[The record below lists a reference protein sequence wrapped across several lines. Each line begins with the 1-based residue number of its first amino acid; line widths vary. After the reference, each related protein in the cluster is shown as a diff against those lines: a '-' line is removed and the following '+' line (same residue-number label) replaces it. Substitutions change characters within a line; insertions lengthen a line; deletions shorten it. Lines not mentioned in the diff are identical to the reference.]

1 MKILIH
7 DYAGHPFQV
16 DLSRELAKRGHDVV
30 HAYFAGDPGP
40 KGALKR
46 RPDDAPGLRFAGVN
60 IDRPY
65 NKGSMIERRFN
76 DIRYG
81 KEAAK
86 LITESKPDVVISGN
100 TPTEAQSLVIKGCK
114 AVDAAY
120 IQWVQDFYSIAAS
133 KLLTK
138 KLGFAG
144 ATVGA
149 YYRWIER
156 RQLARSHGVVTI
168 TEDFEPLATKWAG
181 DAKKVV
187 TIENWGA
194 LGDIAPKPRDNA
206 WAREHG
212 IDQKLTFLYSGTLGL
227 KHNPHFL
234 SALARAFGDRAN
246 VLVAGQGL
254 GFDALKE
261 TVAKER
267 LNSVKLLPL
276 QPFERLSELLSSAD
290 ILVSVVE
297 SDAGMFSVPSKV
309 QSYLCAGRPI
319 LLAAPPENLAAR
331 IVARENAGMVMNP
344 DDVDGFIAAAQKLA
358 GDAALRRTLGENG
371 RDYAERA
378 YDILKTTDRFERVF
392 EAALRRAS
400 RRGAAPVMAPR
411 TRGEPVD

>member
-46 RPDDAPGLRFAGVN
+46 RPDDAEGLHFAGVN

-86 LITESKPDVVISGN
+86 LIAEIKPDVVISGN
-100 TPTEAQSLVIKGCK
+100 TPTEAQTLVIKAAR

-138 KLGFAG
+138 KLGLPG
-144 ATVGA
+144 AMVGA

-156 RQLARSHGVVTI
+156 RQLSDSHGVVII
-168 TEDFEPLATKWAG
+168 TEDFAPLAAKWAG
-181 DAKKVV
+181 DPKKVV

-194 LGDIAPKPRDNA
+194 LGDITPKARDNA
-206 WAREHG
+206 WARENG
-212 IDQKLTFLYSGTLGL
+212 IDGKLTFLYSGTLGL

-234 SALARAFGDRAN
+234 SALANAFGDSAN
-246 VLVAGQGL
+246 VVVAGQGL

-267 LNSVKLLPL
+267 LTSVKMLPL

-309 QSYLCAGRPI
+309 QSYLCAGRPV

-331 IVARENAGMVMNP
+331 IVARENAGLVMHP
-344 DDVDGFIAAAQKLA
+344 DDLDGFIAAAKKLA
-358 GDAALRRTLGENG
+358 GDAELRRSLGENG
-371 RDYAERA
+371 RRYAERA
-378 YDILKTTDRFERVF
+378 YDILRTTDRFEQVF

-400 RRGAAPVMAPR
+400 RRASAPVA
-411 TRGEPVD
+411 TTKARGEPVD

>member
-16 DLSRELAKRGHDVV
+16 DLSRELARRGHDVV

-40 KGALKR
+40 KGALQR
-46 RPDDAPGLRFAGVN
+46 RPDDAAGLRFAGIN

-65 NKGSMIERRFN
+65 DKGSMIERRFN

-86 LITESKPDVVISGN
+86 LIVGVQPDLVVSGN
-100 TPTEAQSLVIKGCK
+100 TPTEAQTLVIKACRAAG
-114 AVDAAY
+114 AAY

-133 KLLTK
+133 KLLTR
-138 KLGFAG
+138 KLGLAG
-144 ATVGA
+144 ALVGA

-156 RQLARSHGVVTI
+156 RQLAGSHGVVTI
-168 TEDFEPLATKWAG
+168 TEDFEPLAARWAG
-181 DAKKVV
+181 DSTKVV

-194 LGDIAPKPRDNA
+194 LGDITPQPRDND

-212 IDQKLTFLYSGTLGL
+212 IDPRVTFLYSGTLGL

-234 SALARAFGDRAN
+234 SALAKAFGDSAN
-246 VLVAGQGL
+246 VVVAGQGL
-254 GFDALKE
+254 GFDALQE
-261 TVAKER
+261 AVAQER
-267 LNSVKLLPL
+267 LSSVKMLPL
-276 QPFERLSELLSSAD
+276 QPFERLSELLGAAD

-319 LLAAPPENLAAR
+319 LLAAPPANLAAR
-331 IVARENAGMVMNP
+331 IVARENAGLVVHP
-344 DDVDGFIAAAQKLA
+344 DDLDGFIAAARKLA
-358 GDAALRRTLGENG
+358 ADAALRRTLGENG
-371 RDYAERA
+371 RRYAERA
-378 YDILKTTDRFERVF
+378 YDILRTTDRFEHVF
-392 EAALRRAS
+392 EAALRRAE
-400 RRGAAPVMAPR
+400 RRAPLPAITAKAR
-411 TRGEPVD
+411 REPAD

>member
-40 KGALKR
+40 KGTLAR
-46 RPDDAPGLRFAGVN
+46 RPDDAAGLRFAGVN

-86 LITESKPDVVISGN
+86 LIVEVKPDVVISGN
-100 TPTEAQSLVIKGCK
+100 TPTEAQSHVIKACK
-114 AVDAAY
+114 AADAAY
-120 IQWVQDFYSIAAS
+120 VQWVQDFYSIAAS

-138 KLGFAG
+138 KLGLPG
-144 ATVGA
+144 ALVGA

-156 RQLARSHGVVTI
+156 RQLAGSHGVVTI

-194 LGDIAPKPRDNA
+194 LGDIAPQPKDNA
-206 WAREHG
+206 WARENG
-212 IDQKLTFLYSGTLGL
+212 IDGKLTFLYSGTLGL
-227 KHNPHFL
+227 KHNPHFI
-234 SALARAFGDRAN
+234 SALAKAFGDSAN
-246 VLVAGQGL
+246 VVVAGQGL

-261 TVAKER
+261 TVAKEK
-267 LNSVKLLPL
+267 LASVKLLPL
-276 QPFERLSELLSSAD
+276 QPFARLSELLGSAD

-331 IVARENAGMVMNP
+331 IVARENAGLAMHPN
-344 DDVDGFIAAAQKLA
+344 DLDGFISAARKLA
-358 GDAALRRTLGENG
+358 DDAALRRTLGENG

-378 YDILKTTDRFERVF
+378 YDILRTTDRFEQVF
-392 EAALRRAS
+392 EAAVRRAA
-400 RRGAAPVMAPR
+400 RRSPLPVMTPKA
-411 TRGEPVD
+411 RGEPVD

>member
-16 DLSRELAKRGHDVV
+16 DLSRELAQRGHDVV

-40 KGALKR
+40 KGALAR
-46 RPDDAPGLRFAGVN
+46 RPDDAAGLRFAGVN
-60 IDRPY
+60 IDRAY

-86 LITESKPDVVISGN
+86 LIAEVRPDVVISGN
-100 TPTEAQSLVIKGCK
+100 TPTEAQSLVIEAARG
-114 AVDAAY
+114 VDAAY

-138 KLGFAG
+138 KLGLAG
-144 ATVGA
+144 AMVGA

-156 RQLARSHGVVTI
+156 RQLRNSHGIVTI
-168 TEDFEPLATKWAG
+168 TEDFEPLAAKWAG
-181 DAKKVV
+181 DKTKVV

-194 LGDIAPKPRDNA
+194 LGDIVPKPRDNA
-206 WAREHG
+206 WGREHG
-212 IDQKLTFLYSGTLGL
+212 IDGKLTFLYSGTLGL

-234 SALARAFGDRAN
+234 SALAKAFGDGAN
-246 VLVAGQGL
+246 VVVAGQGL

-261 TVAKER
+261 KVAQER
-267 LNSVKLLPL
+267 LTSVKLLPL
-276 QPFERLSELLSSAD
+276 QPFGQLSELLGSAD
-290 ILVSVVE
+290 VLVSVVE

-331 IVARENAGMVMNP
+331 IVARENAGLVVHP
-344 DDVDGFIAAAQKLA
+344 DDLDGFIAAAKRLA

-378 YDILKTTDRFERVF
+378 YDIQRTTDRFERVF

-400 RRGAAPVMAPR
+400 HRAAVPVMTPKA
-411 TRGEPVD
+411 RGEPVD

>member
-46 RPDDAPGLRFAGVN
+46 RPDDAPGLRFAGVS

-86 LITESKPDVVISGN
+86 LIIETRPDVVISGN
-100 TPTEAQSLVIKGCK
+100 TPTESQSLVIKACK
-114 AVDAAY
+114 AADAAY

-138 KLGFAG
+138 KLGLPG
-144 ATVGA
+144 AMVGA

-156 RQLARSHGVVTI
+156 RQLQGSQGVVTI
-168 TEDFEPLATKWAG
+168 TEDFEPLAAKWAG

-194 LGDIAPKPRDNA
+194 LGDISPQPRDNA

-212 IDQKLTFLYSGTLGL
+212 IDSKPTFLYSGTLGL

-234 SALARAFGDRAN
+234 SALARAFGDGAHL
-246 VLVAGQGL
+246 VVAGQGL
-254 GFDALKE
+254 GLDALQQ

-267 LNSVKLLPL
+267 LTSVKLLPL
-276 QPFERLSELLSSAD
+276 QPFERLPELLGAAD
-290 ILVSVVE
+290 VLVSVVE

-331 IVARENAGMVMNP
+331 IVARENAGLVVHP
-344 DDVDGFIAAAQKLA
+344 DDLDGFIAAARKLA
-358 GDAALRRTLGENG
+358 GDADLRRTLGENG
-371 RDYAERA
+371 RRYAERA

-392 EAALRRAS
+392 EAALRRTAH
-400 RRGAAPVMAPR
+400 RKPLPVMTTKPS
-411 TRGEPVD
+411 GERVD

>member
-1 MKILIH
+1 MKIIIH

-40 KGALKR
+40 KGALQR
-46 RPDDAPGLRFAGVN
+46 RPGDAAGLRFAGVN

-86 LITESKPDVVISGN
+86 LIAEVRPDVVISGN
-100 TPTEAQSLVIKGCK
+100 TPTEAQTHVIKAAR

-120 IQWVQDFYSIAAS
+120 VQWVQDFYSIAAS

-138 KLGFAG
+138 KLGLPG
-144 ATVGA
+144 AMVGA

-156 RQLARSHGVVTI
+156 RQLAGSHGVVTI
-168 TEDFEPLATKWAG
+168 TEDFEPLAGKWAG
-181 DAKKVV
+181 DKAKVI

-194 LGDIAPKPRDNA
+194 LGDITPQPRDNA
-206 WAREHG
+206 WARENG
-212 IDQKLTFLYSGTLGL
+212 IDGKLTFLYSGTLGL

-234 SALARAFGDRAN
+234 SGLARAFGDGAT
-246 VLVAGQGL
+246 VAVAGQGL
-254 GFDALKE
+254 GFDSLKE

-267 LNSVKLLPL
+267 LSSVRMLPL

-331 IVARENAGMVMNP
+331 IVAREKAGLVVHP
-344 DDVDGFIAAAQKLA
+344 DDLDGFLSAAQRLA
-358 GDAALRRTLGENG
+358 ADAALRQTLGENG
-371 RDYAERA
+371 RRYAERA
-378 YDILKTTDRFERVF
+378 YDILRTTDRFERVF
-392 EAALRRAS
+392 EAAVRRTTRRNPVAS
-400 RRGAAPVMAPR
+400 LTPKAS
-411 TRGEPVD
+411 GEPVD

>member
-16 DLSRELAKRGHDVV
+16 DLSRELARRGHDVV

-40 KGALKR
+40 KGALQR
-46 RPDDAPGLRFAGVN
+46 RPDDAAGLRFAGIN

-65 NKGSMIERRFN
+65 DKGSMIERRFN

-86 LITESKPDVVISGN
+86 LIVGVQPDLVVSGN
-100 TPTEAQSLVIKGCK
+100 TPTEAQTLVIKACRAAG
-114 AVDAAY
+114 AAY

-133 KLLTK
+133 KLLTR
-138 KLGFAG
+138 KLGLAG
-144 ATVGA
+144 ALVGA

-156 RQLARSHGVVTI
+156 RQLAGSHGVVTI
-168 TEDFEPLATKWAG
+168 TEDFEPLAARWAG
-181 DAKKVV
+181 DSTKVV

-194 LGDIAPKPRDNA
+194 LGDITPQPRDND

-212 IDQKLTFLYSGTLGL
+212 IDPRVTFLYSGTLGL

-234 SALARAFGDRAN
+234 SALAKAFGDSAN
-246 VLVAGQGL
+246 VVVAGQGL
-254 GFDALKE
+254 GFDALQE
-261 TVAKER
+261 AVAQER
-267 LNSVKLLPL
+267 LSSVKILPL
-276 QPFERLSELLSSAD
+276 QPFERLSELLGAAD

-319 LLAAPPENLAAR
+319 LLAAPPANLAAR
-331 IVARENAGMVMNP
+331 IVARENAGLVMHP
-344 DDVDGFIAAAQKLA
+344 DDLDGFIAAARKLA
-358 GDAALRRTLGENG
+358 ADAALRRTLGENG
-371 RDYAERA
+371 RRYAERA
-378 YDILKTTDRFERVF
+378 YDILRTTDRFEHVF
-392 EAALRRAS
+392 EAALRRAE
-400 RRGAAPVMAPR
+400 RRAPLPAITAKAR
-411 TRGEPVD
+411 REPAD

>member
-16 DLSRELAKRGHDVV
+16 DLSRELARRGHDVV

-40 KGALKR
+40 KGALQR
-46 RPDDAPGLRFAGVN
+46 RPDDATGLRFAGVE

-81 KEAAK
+81 KEAAR
-86 LITESKPDVVISGN
+86 LIAGMRPDVVISGN
-100 TPTEAQSLVIKGCK
+100 TPTEAQTPVIRACRASG
-114 AVDAAY
+114 AAY

-133 KLLTK
+133 KLLTR

-144 ATVGA
+144 ALVGA

-156 RQLARSHGVVTI
+156 RQLAASHGIVTI
-168 TEDFEPLATKWAG
+168 TEDFEPLAAKWAG
-181 DAKKVV
+181 DSAKVV

-194 LGDIAPKPRDNA
+194 LGDITPKPRDNE
-206 WAREHG
+206 WARENG
-212 IDQKLTFLYSGTLGL
+212 IDRNVTFLYSGTLGL

-234 SALARAFGDRAN
+234 SALAKAFGDGAN
-246 VLVAGQGL
+246 VVVAGQGL

-261 TVAKER
+261 VVAQQR
-267 LNSVKLLPL
+267 LSSMKMLPL
-276 QPFERLSELLSSAD
+276 QPFERLSELLGAAD

-297 SDAGMFSVPSKV
+297 GDAGMFSVPSKV

-331 IVARENAGMVMNP
+331 IVARENAGLVVHP
-344 DDVDGFIAAAQKLA
+344 DDLDGFIAAARRLA
-358 GDAALRRTLGENG
+358 ADAALRRTLGENG
-371 RDYAERA
+371 RRYAERT
-378 YDILKTTDRFERVF
+378 YDILRTADRFERVF
-392 EAALRRAS
+392 EAALRRAA
-400 RRGAAPVMAPR
+400 RRTPPPVVTAKAR
-411 TRGEPVD
+411 REPAD